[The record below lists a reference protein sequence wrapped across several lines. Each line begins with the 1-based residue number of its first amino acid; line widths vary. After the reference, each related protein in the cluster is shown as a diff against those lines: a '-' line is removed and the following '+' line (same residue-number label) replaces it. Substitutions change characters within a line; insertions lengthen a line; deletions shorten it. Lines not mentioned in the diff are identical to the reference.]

1 MASSLDPTYGIAF
14 VAFFLATLLY
24 GMGLIQAYLYFHWYP
39 EDRWGI
45 KTMVVCVMISE
56 TMQITLYFAA
66 LYLHLID
73 GFGNF
78 AGLGIIF
85 WEDAAQVP
93 CGYLS
98 ALLVQMYFGY
108 CIYICTLKL
117 RRLLSSIY
125 FFSVNPKRKLVSLV
139 IVLLGLISLVT
150 AIATTIRTVQISHH
164 SLKSVL
170 TSEANVTKAIM
181 TAQSAATLACDLV
194 ITVALTHVLKGRQG
208 GIEVQST
215 RSIITTLIINAVS
228 RGVLTTLCAA
238 FNMILFLAQPN
249 TYYFYLGLVLSGKL
263 YMNSMLA
270 TLNTRQH
277 LRRRGENSQGVY
289 SLDAMPGESA
299 QNRSLR
305 PNHVF
310 PSPVIVLKQTTT
322 TTDSKTFNV
331 VSDEA

>member
-1 MASSLDPTYGIAF
+1 MTSSLDPTYGVAF

-39 EDRWGI
+39 KDRWGI
-45 KTMVVCVMISE
+45 KTTVLCVLITE
-56 TMQITLYFAA
+56 TMQIALFFAA

-73 GFGNF
+73 EFGNL
-78 AGLGIIF
+78 AGVDDIF
-85 WEDAAQVP
+85 WQDAAQVP

-98 ALLVQMYFGY
+98 GFLVQMYFGH
-108 CIYICTLKL
+108 CIYIL
-117 RRLLSSIY
+117 
-125 FFSVNPKRKLVSLV
+125 NPKRKLVSLV
-139 IVLLGLISLVT
+139 IVLLGLTSLAT
-150 AIATTIRTVQISHH
+150 AIAATIDTVQIQH
-164 SLKSVL
+164 SIKSVL
-170 TSEANVTKAIM
+170 ITEASVSKAIL
-181 TAQSAATLACDLV
+181 TTQSAVTLTCDVV
-194 ITVALTHVLKGRQG
+194 ITAALTHVLKGTQG

-228 RGVLTTLCAA
+228 RGVLTALCAA
-238 FNMILFLAQPN
+238 VNMILFLVQPN
-249 TYYFYLGLVLSGKL
+249 TDYFYLGLVLSGKL

-289 SLDAMPGESA
+289 SLDAMSGESA
-299 QNRSLR
+299 QNRSPR

-310 PSPVIVLKQTTT
+310 PSTGVVVLKQTTT
-322 TTDSKTFNV
+322 TTDDIKTFKA